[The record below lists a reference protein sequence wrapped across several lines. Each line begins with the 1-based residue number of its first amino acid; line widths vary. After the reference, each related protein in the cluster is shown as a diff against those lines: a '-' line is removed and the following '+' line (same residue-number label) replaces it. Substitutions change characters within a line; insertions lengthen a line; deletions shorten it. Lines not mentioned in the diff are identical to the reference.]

1 MDLKVHS
8 LMREAALPMR
18 GELPERLVK
27 SCQKN
32 PWLKR
37 GGIDFEP
44 EGFCCEHD
52 HPYYL
57 ERYDDLAMLKEFFA
71 WGNWGIRAAVQYK
84 DLIFVNQVNGGDE
97 WWTLKIDGDE
107 LVPFESI
114 TFGCLIEQGLFE
126 IYIRRMRNAT
136 VARCKALDY

>member
-1 MDLKVHS
+1 MDHNVYS
-8 LMREAALPMR
+8 LMREAALPVR
-18 GELPERLVK
+18 GDLLDGLVK
-27 SCQKN
+27 TCQLN

-57 ERYDDLAMLKEFFA
+57 ECYDDLAMLKEFFA
-71 WGNWGIRAAVQYK
+71 WGNWGIRAAVQYN

-114 TFGCLIEQGLFE
+114 TWRMIIERGEFE
-126 IYIRRMRNAT
+126 SYIERLHNAT
-136 VARCKALDY
+136 VAQCKALDY